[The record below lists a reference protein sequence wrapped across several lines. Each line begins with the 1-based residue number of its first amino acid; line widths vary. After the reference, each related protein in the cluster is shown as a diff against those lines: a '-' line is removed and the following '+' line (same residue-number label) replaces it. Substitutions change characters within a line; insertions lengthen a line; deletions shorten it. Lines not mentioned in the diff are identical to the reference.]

1 MKEVRGLI
9 YFAGVSRSVPSIRGF
24 KRCPAHGNVLAYDGR
39 PLPMDEF
46 NRVADKVLGEQAKG
60 IYGLI
65 PVVRLVEVEV
75 AESVAAPV
83 PPEAPPAPRKPVVPL
98 PDTVRVSIV
107 PADGIGYMLVDY
119 ESDPCRYMGTAQVWE
134 SDVSLITTFATEEE
148 ARQAAPGPI
157 VPAPE
162 ISTAPA
168 MEPLVEAEAPVADA
182 GATAPESSDSAA
194 AKPKKTKKK

>member
-24 KRCPAHGNVLAYDGR
+24 KRCPEHGNVLAYDGR

-46 NRVADKVLGEQAKG
+46 NKVADKVLGEQAKG

-65 PVVRLVEVEV
+65 PVVRLVAVEV
-75 AESVAAPV
+75 GDAVAAPV
-83 PPEAPPAPRKPVVPL
+83 PPEAPAAPRKPVVPL

-107 PADGIGYMLVDY
+107 PADGIGFMLVDY
-119 ESDPCRYMGTAQVWE
+119 ESDPCRYMGQAQVWE

-157 VPAPE
+157 VPAPV
-162 ISTAPA
+162 ISAA
-168 MEPLVEAEAPVADA
+168 SSLVEAVTPVADA
-182 GATAPESSDSAA
+182 GATVPESSASPVADDP
-194 AKPKKTKKK
+194 KPKKSKKK